1 MPRLLIALLLLIA
14 TVVQAAPRGVAVNG
28 VRLWSAPDNT
38 RLVFDTAGPVKH
50 RVFSLHSPERLV
62 LDIPKAYL
70 TSSALEKSLKGGV
83 VQGIRTAVQDKKD
96 LRIVIDLAKSVKAKS
111 FILKPNSEYGHR
123 LVIDLETSQTV
134 VNAPASVVQTV
145 GNIAPR
151 KKVIAIDAGHGG
163 DDSGARGKRGTREKD
178 VVLSIARKLKTL
190 VNKQPGMRAVLIRD
204 GDYFLPLRKRM
215 HKARAANADMFISIH
230 ADAFHKRSARGSSV
244 FVLSQ
249 RGATSEMARWLA
261 ARENASDLV
270 GGVSLDDKDPVLKG
284 VLLDLAQTSTRQSSV
299 EAANYIFK
307 EMKRVG
313 KTHKNRVQ
321 KAGFM
326 VLKSPDIPSLL
337 VETAFISNPTEEK
350 RLRSPRHQQKIARAI
365 MNGVQRYFSA
375 NPNPL
380 PDGVRMASAAPVTP
394 VKHKVKRGDTLG
406 KIAKRYAISLKE
418 LRAANKIKGS
428 RLLVGKVL
436 KIPGQDASEPQP
448 ETQLAQVTTQKY
460 KIKRGDTLGHI
471 AKRFGVSLKTL
482 RKANGIK
489 GNRLLV
495 GKAIVIP
502 GGKNL
507 ERQAKTRVAKA
518 KPKKYKVRNGDNLSH
533 IAKRHGVSLKAIRAA
548 NNIKGNRLRIGKVL
562 TIPAN
567 SEISKSA
574 RKQLAKM
581 TPRKHKVRNGDT
593 LSQIAVRYGVSQRKL
608 RNANKIRGDRL
619 AIGKVLTI
627 PAQDS

>member
-1 MPRLLIALLLLIA
+1 
-14 TVVQAAPRGVAVNG
+14 
-28 VRLWSAPDNT
+28 
-38 RLVFDTAGPVKH
+38 
-50 RVFSLHSPERLV
+50 
-62 LDIPKAYL
+62 
-70 TSSALEKSLKGGV
+70 
-83 VQGIRTAVQDKKD
+83 VQDKHD

-111 FILKPNSEYGHR
+111 FALKPNSEYGHR
-123 LVIDLETSQTV
+123 LVIDLETGQTV
-134 VNAPASVVQTV
+134 SSATASVVQTAS
-145 GNIAPR
+145 NPASR
-151 KKVIAIDAGHGG
+151 KRVIAIDAGHGG

-215 HKARAANADMFISIH
+215 RKARAANADMFISIH

-261 ARENASDLV
+261 ARENAADLV
-270 GGVSLDDKDPVLKG
+270 GGVSLDDKDPVLKE

-307 EMKRVG
+307 EMKRLG

-337 VETAFISNPTEEK
+337 VETAFISNPKEEK
-350 RLRSPRHQQKIARAI
+350 RLRSPRHQQKIAQAI
-365 MNGVQRYFSA
+365 MNGVQKYFRV

-380 PDGVRMASAAPVTP
+380 PDGVRMASADP

-406 KIAKRYAISLKE
+406 KIAKRYDISLKE
-418 LRAANKIKGS
+418 LRAANKMKGS

-436 KIPGQDASEPQP
+436 KIPGQDSSESQL
-448 ETQLAQVTTQKY
+448 ETQIAQVVTPQKY
-460 KIKRGDTLGHI
+460 KIKSGDTLGQI
-471 AKRFGVSLKTL
+471 AQRFGVSLKTL

-495 GKAIVIP
+495 GKTLEIP

-507 ERQAKTRVAKA
+507 ERQAETRVAKA
-518 KPKKYKVRNGDNLSH
+518 KPKKYKVKNGDNLSH
-533 IAKRHGVSLKAIRAA
+533 IAKRHGVSLKEIRAA
-548 NNIKGNRLRIGKVL
+548 NNIKGNRLRIGKLL
-562 TIPAN
+562 TIPVN

-581 TPRKHKVRNGDT
+581 VPRKHKVRNGDT